1 MLFAFFINM
10 VFNKLSNFYPVWRI
24 GFRQIVFQAHKSS
37 RYVYYFICGG
47 LFMFILVVNAGSSS
61 LKYQLMDM
69 EKETVL
75 AKGNCERIGLD
86 GKFKHKTSDGRSFEE
101 KTELKDHN
109 VAFKKI
115 IDTLTKGD
123 YAVLKSISEI
133 KAVGHRIV
141 NGGEKFIKSVLVTD
155 QVLSDF
161 SEVINYAPLHNP
173 PAMTVIN
180 ACRDILGKSVPNV
193 LVFDTAFHQTM
204 PPKAYIF
211 GVPYKYY
218 EKYGIRRYG
227 AHGTSHRYVSMRCAA
242 LLKKDV
248 KDLKIVTCHLGNG
261 SSVTAV
267 DGGKCV
273 DTSMGFTPLGGVVM
287 GTRSGDLDPSVI
299 TYIMQHENIGPAEM
313 EAMLNKESGFIGI
326 SGISSDDRDLEIATA
341 KGEKRAEVAQ
351 DIQRYQIKKY
361 VGAYAAAMGGIDAL
375 VFTGGIGENSCL
387 LRGAVCDNMEYL
399 GIKIDSKLNDS
410 TIRGKEGDI
419 SVPGTRV
426 RVMVIPTNE
435 ELMIA
440 RDTRD
445 IVNAL

>member
-1 MLFAFFINM
+1 MN
-10 VFNKLSNFYPVWRI
+10 
-24 GFRQIVFQAHKSS
+24 
-37 RYVYYFICGG
+37 
-47 LFMFILVVNAGSSS
+47 ILILNAGSSS
-61 LKYQLMDM
+61 LKYQLMNM
-69 EKETVL
+69 ENESVL

-109 VAFKKI
+109 VAFQKI
-115 IDTLTKGD
+115 LTTLTKGD
-123 YAVLKSISEI
+123 YSVIKSVSEI
-133 KAVGHRIV
+133 QAVGHRIV
-141 NGGEKFIKSVLVTD
+141 NGGEKFIKSVLVTE
-155 QVLSDF
+155 QVLKDF

-180 ACRDILGKSVPNV
+180 ACRETLGNDVPSV

-218 EKYGIRRYG
+218 EKYGVRRYG
-227 AHGTSHRYVSMRCAA
+227 AHGTSHRYVTMRCAG
-242 LLKKDV
+242 LLNKEPE
-248 KDLKIVTCHLGNG
+248 DLKLVTCHLGNG
-261 SSVTAV
+261 SSISAV
-267 DGGKCV
+267 DGGRCV

-299 TYIMQHENIGPAEM
+299 TYIMQHENIGPTEM
-313 EAMLNKESGFIGI
+313 EKMLNKESGFIGI

-341 KGEKRAEVAQ
+341 NGEKRAEIAQ

-361 VGAYAAAMGGIDAL
+361 IGAYSAAMGGIDAL

-387 LRGAVCDNMEYL
+387 LRGAVCADMEYL

-435 ELMIA
+435 ELVIA
-440 RDTRD
+440 RDTKD
-445 IVNAL
+445 IVDAL